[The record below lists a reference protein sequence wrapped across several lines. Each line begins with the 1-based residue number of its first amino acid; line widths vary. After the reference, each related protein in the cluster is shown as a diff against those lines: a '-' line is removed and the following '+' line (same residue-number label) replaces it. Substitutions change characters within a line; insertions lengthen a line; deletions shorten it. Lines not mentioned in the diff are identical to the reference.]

1 MEAIKNDESPEQPLK
16 MVLPVPVPVSR
27 VLDKL
32 GQDLNR
38 ARRRRNL
45 TQQEVANRIGAS
57 LSTVKRL
64 EAGDLKIPLH
74 FLARMLYL
82 FGELDRLGTLL
93 DSAHDDI
100 GLTLMDDRLPQRVR
114 PTKKRET
121 AF

>member
-1 MEAIKNDESPEQPLK
+1 METIKSNESPEQPLK
-16 MVLPVPVPVSR
+16 RILPIPAPVSR
-27 VLDKL
+27 VLEKL

-100 GLTLMDDRLPQRVR
+100 GCGNP
-114 PTKKRET
+114 
-121 AF
+121 